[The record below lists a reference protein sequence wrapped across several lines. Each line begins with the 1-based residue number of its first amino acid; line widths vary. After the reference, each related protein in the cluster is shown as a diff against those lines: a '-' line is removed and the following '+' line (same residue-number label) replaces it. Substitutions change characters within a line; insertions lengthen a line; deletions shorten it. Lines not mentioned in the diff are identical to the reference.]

1 MSEREIRCY
10 SGEVRAETHDSEPTR
25 RAQEDPMLLS
35 PEEIKSQLRLD
46 EDYADE
52 DKFLELLGRAV
63 QARTE
68 NFLNRRLY
76 TAEAGVP
83 ADDPEGLILSDDIRM
98 GMLLLVTHFYE
109 NRSTVTEVEKVE
121 LPMSFN
127 WLVGPYRYIPL

>member
-1 MSEREIRCY
+1 
-10 SGEVRAETHDSEPTR
+10 
-25 RAQEDPMLLS
+25 MLLS
-35 PEEIKSQLRLD
+35 PEEIKAQLRLD
-46 EDYADE
+46 EDYTDE
-52 DKFLELLGRAV
+52 DKLLELLGRAV

-76 TAEAGVP
+76 AVETGVP

-109 NRSTVTEVEKVE
+109 NRSTVTEVEKTE

>member
-1 MSEREIRCY
+1 
-10 SGEVRAETHDSEPTR
+10 
-25 RAQEDPMLLS
+25 MLLS

-68 NFLNRRLY
+68 SFLNRRLY
-76 TAEAGVP
+76 SEEAGVP

-127 WLVGPYRYIPL
+127 WLVGPYRFIPL